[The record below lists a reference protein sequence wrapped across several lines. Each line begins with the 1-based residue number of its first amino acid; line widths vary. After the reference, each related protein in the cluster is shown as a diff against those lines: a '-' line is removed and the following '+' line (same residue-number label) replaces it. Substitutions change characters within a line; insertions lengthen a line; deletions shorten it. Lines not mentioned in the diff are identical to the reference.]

1 MKILKQISKKIFNFL
16 GYDIQK
22 KTISNNF
29 EILKKIFDYNNE
41 INIFDVGA
49 NEGRW
54 IDEAMDNF
62 NNATIHAFEPLEK
75 EFNILKNKY
84 SAEKKIILNNYAL
97 GELKGEKKFN
107 VNYKGSLSSFY
118 DVHENTNWM
127 ERQKNNE
134 IFKNNFTLKER
145 KIKIDT
151 IDNYVGLKN
160 IESIDILKIDTQ
172 GYEPKVLD
180 GAIKN
185 LNSKKIKCILL
196 EIIFSDIYK
205 SNVSFF
211 EIEKNLI
218 NNGYKLVSIDDYG
231 NVFNKTIFQLNAIYT
246 LKS

>member
-1 MKILKQISKKIFNFL
+1 MKILKQISKKIFDFL

-22 KTISNNF
+22 KAVSNNF
-29 EILKKIFDYNNE
+29 EILKKIIDYNNE

-62 NNATIHAFEPLEK
+62 NNATIHAFEPSEK

-118 DVHENTNWM
+118 DVYENTNWI
-127 ERQKNNE
+127 ERQKNNK
-134 IFKNNFTLKER
+134 IFKNNFTLEER

>member
-1 MKILKQISKKIFNFL
+1 M
-16 GYDIQK
+16 
-22 KTISNNF
+22 
-29 EILKKIFDYNNE
+29 
-41 INIFDVGA
+41 
-49 NEGRW
+49 
-54 IDEAMDNF
+54 
-62 NNATIHAFEPLEK
+62 
-75 EFNILKNKY
+75 
-84 SAEKKIILNNYAL
+84 
-97 GELKGEKKFN
+97 
-107 VNYKGSLSSFY
+107 
-118 DVHENTNWM
+118 
-127 ERQKNNE
+127 
-134 IFKNNFTLKER
+134 
-145 KIKIDT
+145 
-151 IDNYVGLKN
+151 GLKN

-218 NNGYKLVSIDDYG
+218 NNGYKLASIDDYG

>member
-1 MKILKQISKKIFNFL
+1 MKILKQICKKICNFL

-22 KTISNNF
+22 KAVSNNF
-29 EILKKIFDYNNE
+29 EILKKIIDNNNE

-62 NNATIHAFEPLEK
+62 NNATIHAFEPSEK

-97 GELKGEKKFN
+97 GEFKGEKKFKI
-107 VNYKGSLSSFY
+107 NYKGSLSSFY
-118 DVHENTNWM
+118 DVYENTNWI
-127 ERQKNNE
+127 ERQKKNK
-134 IFKNNFTLKER
+134 IFNNNFTLEER

-151 IDNYVGLKN
+151 VDNYVGLKN

-211 EIEKNLI
+211 EIEKNLV